1 MKILH
6 IFHQCKIILDGIE
19 EGMFEY
25 ETDGLIF
32 TPCDKSV
39 GSDKTGVVIPPRK
52 VTWNYSMKWK
62 PPEYNTVD
70 FLISTVKD
78 GGDKEVIG
86 NIFKSGLDAS
96 SGNQISQYKTAILR
110 VGYDENKHGFINPC
124 ADLQEG
130 NFPKYNQY
138 NDPNKYKPMPFIP
151 TRYTP
156 NFPIYECRLILD
168 TKGTTKQNAKENGEE
183 IIEDNT
189 IVEFRYDASR
199 DKYYQWIPIRV
210 RYDKTAEFRKGLK
223 NYGNAFHVAD
233 SVWESINN
241 PVTEEMIKSGENIPD
256 ISDSEVYYKKIT
268 DRQDVRGLRD
278 FHNRYVKRKLIVNVS
293 NRGDSL
299 MDTSVGKAGDLQK
312 WIDAKLSLI
321 FGVDLSKDNIENRV
335 NGACSRYLKAKKK
348 YKVLPNAMFL
358 TSK

>member
-1 MKILH
+1 
-6 IFHQCKIILDGIE
+6 
-19 EGMFEY
+19 MFEY

-39 GSDKTGVVIPPRK
+39 GSDRTGVVIPPRK
-52 VTWNYSMKWK
+52 VTLNYSMKWK
-62 PPEYNTVD
+62 PPEYNTID

-86 NIFKSGLDAS
+86 NIFKSGTDVS
-96 SGNQISQYKTAILR
+96 SGNQISQYKTVILR

-124 ADLQEG
+124 ADLQAG

-138 NDPNKYKPMPFIP
+138 NDSNKYKPMPFIP

-168 TKGTTKQNAKENGEE
+168 SKGTTKQMLTESGEE

-241 PVTEEMIKSGENIPD
+241 PVTEEMITSGEK
-256 ISDSEVYYKKIT
+256 Y
-268 DRQDVRGLRD
+268 
-278 FHNRYVKRKLIVNVS
+278 
-293 NRGDSL
+293 
-299 MDTSVGKAGDLQK
+299 
-312 WIDAKLSLI
+312 
-321 FGVDLSKDNIENRV
+321 
-335 NGACSRYLKAKKK
+335 SRY
-348 YKVLPNAMFL
+348 
-358 TSK
+358 